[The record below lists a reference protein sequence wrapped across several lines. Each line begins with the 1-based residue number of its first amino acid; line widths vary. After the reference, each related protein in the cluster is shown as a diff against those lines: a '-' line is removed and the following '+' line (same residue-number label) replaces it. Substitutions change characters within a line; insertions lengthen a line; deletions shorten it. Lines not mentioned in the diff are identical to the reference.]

1 MYRNEVEDGQARLS
15 RLGGAEHPEYKQAS
29 QVLDESRAMVS
40 NTTDRLDAALKA
52 LEQCMAREGESAD
65 LTEAE
70 ALLGDVKAVLVAQ

>member
-29 QVLDESRAMVS
+29 QVLDESRA
-40 NTTDRLDAALKA
+40 